1 MTVTSAISDE
11 ATKPPAAAA
20 AAQGEKT
27 EQTQKKKD
35 KKSKVKP
42 KPTPRSMATSL
53 WSYVSTAI
61 GGGSGPVPMGKLF
74 AKTDPTTDG
83 DDCLHDCASCSLH
96 YPRGFKIDEA
106 TELYGGVKA
115 WSTQLVVATG
125 KTDWVRDVSD
135 EKGSVMEAVK
145 NADSPTNGVRDLF
158 WRTAIK
164 VCLLR

>member
-11 ATKPPAAAA
+11 ATKPAA
-20 AAQGEKT
+20 AAQDEKI
-27 EQTQKKKD
+27 EKQKN

-53 WSYVSTAI
+53 WLYVSTAI
-61 GGGSGPVPMGKLF
+61 GGSSGPVPMGKLF
-74 AKTDPTTDG
+74 AKTDPATDG

-96 YPRGFKIDEA
+96 YPRGFKVDEA

-145 NADSPTNGVRDLF
+145 NADSPTNGVSDLATQYNSGLASSLTILS
-158 WRTAIK
+158 RG
-164 VCLLR
+164 